1 MGAVKKS
8 ARSIGSSSGS
18 PASTL
23 GRVPAPAPSL
33 LARSS
38 VEDVSFEHA
47 PPRGLGGR
55 TIALTCRECNSTS
68 GFNLDAE
75 LHKAERIR
83 KWDRGQ
89 LAEPLRAPASI
100 AGLPPLNVDLHRDP
114 DLTTRSLGV
123 PARNDPA
130 ITAAHVAWSQA
141 GLESGEPSRDPVHV
155 ALPWFRERRARIA
168 LLRSA
173 YTRVRSSRDHARPP
187 NHRQPFLSAR
197 EEWNVACRWVEKP
210 GRRSR
215 RS

>member
-1 MGAVKKS
+1 MRRARKKQ
-8 ARSIGSSSGS
+8 RWFD
-18 PASTL
+18 L
-23 GRVPAPAPSL
+23 GVEAAISRVTGERIPGYVCPLCSRPW
-33 LARSS
+33 SS

-89 LAEPLRAPASI
+89 LAEPLRARASI

-141 GLESGEPSRDPVHV
+141 GLESGEPSPAIRCTSPFRGSASDAHASRCSDPH
-155 ALPWFRERRARIA
+155 
-168 LLRSA
+168 
-173 YTRVRSSRDHARPP
+173 TSSRSLFSGIATR
-187 NHRQPFLSAR
+187 
-197 EEWNVACRWVEKP
+197 
-210 GRRSR
+210 
-215 RS
+215 